1 MRRSL
6 TLPPDAGGRL
16 DRALADALGVG
27 RAAVKEA
34 FAAGR
39 VRVDGRRAR
48 GSDPAAPGA
57 AVEIE
62 LAGPA
67 GAPAPEPGT
76 PLSVLRLSPRWLVVD
91 KPPGVATHP
100 LRSGEAGALAAAVLG
115 RHPECAGAS
124 DDPREGGAVHRLDRD
139 TSGCVLFA
147 RDPEAWRILRGQ
159 FAARTVEKVYQA
171 VVLGRL
177 DAGGVCSVPLAQ
189 RGNRS
194 VPVPDAGAEE
204 RLREKGLPAPR
215 PAETHYE
222 VVRRLAAHT
231 LVEVRIVTGAM
242 HQIRAHLAWLGY
254 PVAGDLLYGGEW
266 ARLTGL
272 ERHALHASRL
282 GFDPPEGGERVRVE
296 SPLPPDLAALL
307 ARLS

>member
-1 MRRSL
+1 
-6 TLPPDAGGRL
+6 
-16 DRALADALGVG
+16 
-27 RAAVKEA
+27 
-34 FAAGR
+34 
-39 VRVDGRRAR
+39 
-48 GSDPAAPGA
+48 
-57 AVEIE
+57 
-62 LAGPA
+62 
-67 GAPAPEPGT
+67 
-76 PLSVLRLSPRWLVVD
+76 VLRLSARWLVVD
-91 KPPGVATHP
+91 KPPGIATHP
-100 LRSGEAGALAAAVLG
+100 LRAGEAGTLAAAVLG

-147 RDPEAWRILRGQ
+147 RDPHTWRALRGQ

-177 DAGGVCSVPLAQ
+177 DAGGAC
-189 RGNRS
+189 S
-194 VPVPDAGAEE
+194 VPVPDAEAEE
-204 RLREKGLPAPR
+204 RLRQKGLPAPR

-254 PVAGDLLYGGEW
+254 PVAGDLLYGGEG

-272 ERHALHASRL
+272 GRHALHASRL
-282 GFDPPEGGERVRVE
+282 GFEDPESGERVRVE
-296 SPLPPDLAALL
+296 SPLPPDLIALL